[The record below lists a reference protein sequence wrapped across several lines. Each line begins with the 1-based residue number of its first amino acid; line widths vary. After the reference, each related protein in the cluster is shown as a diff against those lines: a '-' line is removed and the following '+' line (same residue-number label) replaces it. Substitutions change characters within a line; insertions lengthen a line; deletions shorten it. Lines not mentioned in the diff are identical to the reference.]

1 MFRIGISFILALCMY
16 SPSWGD
22 GPVDHPP
29 EQYDQKIFTEKMR
42 ISRGGQLYDN
52 WWKTTDNGDKPG
64 QNHPLWKLQNKNTR
78 KGYSTWRCKECHGWD
93 YRGKEGAYGKGSHY
107 TGFDGVYE
115 ASQTLP
121 VKELINILNGSTNKD
136 HDFSRHLSDNDI
148 ADLALFLKKG
158 TMDLAI
164 LLNSEGDYNAG
175 RDFYRVNCMTECH
188 GPEGMALNFGSEEKP
203 QFIGSVAEKNPW
215 EFIHKARTGQPGTRM
230 SSGILNEWTD
240 DDFRNLLT
248 YSRSLPK
255 TVPEPGWL
263 DRIKSIIGLGK
274 EKESSIL
281 QEHRG
286 FGPKIDQ

>member
-1 MFRIGISFILALCMY
+1 
-16 SPSWGD
+16 
-22 GPVDHPP
+22 
-29 EQYDQKIFTEKMR
+29 
-42 ISRGGQLYDN
+42 
-52 WWKTTDNGDKPG
+52 
-64 QNHPLWKLQNKNTR
+64 
-78 KGYSTWRCKECHGWD
+78 
-93 YRGKEGAYGKGSHY
+93 
-107 TGFDGVYE
+107 
-115 ASQTLP
+115 
-121 VKELINILNGSTNKD
+121 
-136 HDFSRHLSDNDI
+136 
-148 ADLALFLKKG
+148 
-158 TMDLAI
+158 
-164 LLNSEGDYNAG
+164 
-175 RDFYRVNCMTECH
+175 MTECH